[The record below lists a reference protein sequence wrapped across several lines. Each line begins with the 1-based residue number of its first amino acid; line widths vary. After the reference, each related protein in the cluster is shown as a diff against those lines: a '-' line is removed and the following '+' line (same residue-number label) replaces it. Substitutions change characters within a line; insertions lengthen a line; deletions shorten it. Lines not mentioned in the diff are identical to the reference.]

1 MSLSQASSPIDSQF
15 DPQLNLERVDP
26 GNLKDAFNIFNQVSS
41 DLGSYFK
48 MLESKVDK
56 LNKELVASRSER
68 IRELT
73 EKEKVAAKL
82 SSLIDA
88 LPAGLIILDAKYKVL
103 QENSQATELLGK
115 SVVGMSWCEVVAD
128 PDFAEPMLTGEF
140 NYEDGKRISISHN
153 QYGTGKETILLLT
166 DITESHRLRRLIN
179 REERLSAL
187 GEMAARLAHQIR
199 TPLTTAILYLS
210 HLKSGNSITHREGDT
225 VQKILDRM
233 RQIERQV
240 EGMLSYIRG
249 DSIDNEVFCL
259 AELLQE
265 VKEATMA
272 QVQAQEGSLALNI
285 KTGHTEFN
293 GEREAILNAVTN
305 LVDNSLQAAST
316 NPLIIISL
324 AKTENE
330 FRITVRDNGPGLNDA
345 TMEKV
350 FDPFFSTKIDGNG
363 LGLAVVM
370 SAAKAHDGD
379 VKASNDEEGGAILEL
394 SLPIKD

>member
-1 MSLSQASSPIDSQF
+1 MSLSHASSPIENQLS
-15 DPQLNLERVDP
+15 PQLNLERADT

-56 LNKELVASRSER
+56 LNRELVASRSER
-68 IRELT
+68 IKELT

-88 LPAGLIILDAKYKVL
+88 LPAGLIILDADYKVL
-103 QENSQATELLGK
+103 QENTQAAELLGK
-115 SVVGMSWCEVVAD
+115 SIVGENWCDIVSD
-128 PDFAEPMLTGEF
+128 PDFAEPMLSGEF
-140 NYEDGKRISISHN
+140 NYADGKRISISHN

-187 GEMAARLAHQIR
+187 GEMSARLAHQIR

-210 HLKSGNSITHREGDT
+210 HLKSGNPIAHREGDT

-249 DSIDNEVFCL
+249 DSIAKEDFCL

-265 VKEATMA
+265 VKEATLA

-285 KTGHTEFN
+285 KTGRTEFT
-293 GEREAILNAVTN
+293 GEREAILNAITN
-305 LVDNSLQAAST
+305 LVDNSLQAAPT

-324 AKTENE
+324 ARTETE
-330 FRITVRDNGPGLNDA
+330 FRITVRDNGPGLTDS
-345 TMEKV
+345 TMEKI

-379 VKASNDEEGGAILEL
+379 VKACNDDEVGAILEL
-394 SLPIKD
+394 TLPIKE